1 MKANSIQEA
10 WNMANEIFPTDYEKD
25 EESSQRAGYPIYRS
39 TAEGRHYDYICDL
52 NDRLEVNLADG
63 NRSINIWI
71 ESDCNESINEGV
83 EAMYA
88 AKELG
93 KSISPLI
100 DPEIYTEITLVVDGS
115 NWNPNDTEKKVYDG
129 LKRDESWL
137 ASDLVASYCD
147 NNGIRWGVIK
157 GLHIQHYE
165 HGKNGKNG
173 GHFVVTAYV
182 GKRVD
187 ERKVKA

>member
-1 MKANSIQEA
+1 MKAHSTQEA

-39 TAEGRHYDYICDL
+39 TAEGRYYDYICDL
-52 NDRLEVNLADG
+52 NNRLEVNLADG

-71 ESDCNESINEGV
+71 ESSSDESTSEGV

-93 KSISPLI
+93 KSIGPLF

-115 NWNPNDTEKKVYDG
+115 KWNPNETEKKVYDG

-157 GLHIQHYE
+157 GLRIQHYE
-165 HGKNGKNG
+165 HGKDGENG

-182 GKRVD
+182 GKRTD
-187 ERKVKA
+187 EGKVKA

>member
-71 ESDCNESINEGV
+71 EAGCDENISEGV
-83 EAMYA
+83 EAMHA

-100 DPEIYTEITLVVDGS
+100 EPEIYTEITLVVDGS
-115 NWNPNDTEKKVYDG
+115 KWNPNETEKKVYEG

-147 NNGIRWGVIK
+147 NNDIRWGIIK
-157 GLHIQHYE
+157 GLSIQHYE
-165 HGKNGKNG
+165 HGKNGENG
-173 GHFVVTAYV
+173 GHFVVSAYV
-182 GKRVD
+182 WKRVD

>member
-1 MKANSIQEA
+1 MKAHSIQEA

-52 NDRLEVNLADG
+52 NDRLEVNLADN

-71 ESDCNESINEGV
+71 ESGSDESTSEGV

-93 KSISPLI
+93 KCISPLFE
-100 DPEIYTEITLVVDGS
+100 PEIYTEITLVVDGIKWNS
-115 NWNPNDTEKKVYDG
+115 NEAEKKVYEG
-129 LKRDESWL
+129 LKRGETWL
-137 ASDLVASYCD
+137 ASDLVESYCD

-157 GLHIQHYE
+157 GVHIQHYE
-165 HGKNGKNG
+165 YGKGGENG

-182 GKRVD
+182 GKRID
-187 ERKVKA
+187 EGKAKI

>member
-1 MKANSIQEA
+1 MKAHSIQEA

-25 EESSQRAGYPIYRS
+25 EESSKRAGYPIYRS

-63 NRSINIWI
+63 SRSINIWI
-71 ESDCNESINEGV
+71 ETDCDESTNEGV
-83 EAMYA
+83 EAMHA
-88 AKELG
+88 VKELG
-93 KSISPLI
+93 KSITPLI
-100 DPEIYTEITLVVDGS
+100 DPEIYTEVTLVVDGS
-115 NWNPNDTEKKVYDG
+115 KWNPNETEKKVYEG
-129 LKRDESWL
+129 LKRDERWL

-147 NNGIRWGVIK
+147 NNGIRWGTIK
-157 GLHIQHYE
+157 GINIQHYE
-165 HGKNGKNG
+165 HGKNGENG

-187 ERKVKA
+187 ERRVKA